1 MDFAAGRR
9 FALEMPRG
17 GAAWSAGPGAAT
29 RMHALMLILS
39 FAAVFALFCSACSLL
54 VFAVV
59 KFVRAVRAFRNRP
72 RYVGIV
78 ERYEAPHLQ
87 ENFKRAGQ

>member
-1 MDFAAGRR
+1 MCTISQIQQVNPAKANPFFPGRV
-9 FALEMPRG
+9 AHG
-17 GAAWSAGPGAAT
+17 Y
-29 RMHALMLILS
+29 LILS